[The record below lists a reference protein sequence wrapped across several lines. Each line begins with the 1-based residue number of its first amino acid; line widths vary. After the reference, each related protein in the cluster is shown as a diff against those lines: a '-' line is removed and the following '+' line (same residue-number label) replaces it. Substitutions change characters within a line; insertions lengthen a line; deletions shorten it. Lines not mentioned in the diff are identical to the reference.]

1 MVLLASFGMV
11 ILFMLPTVATTLLLR
26 ARQQT
31 KVGDKMCHHGCSAFL
46 FPHAAS
52 SVPQN
57 ECIDLK
63 ASQS

>member
-31 KVGDKMCHHGCSAFL
+31 KAGDSMCHH
-46 FPHAAS
+46 
-52 SVPQN
+52 
-57 ECIDLK
+57 
-63 ASQS
+63 